1 MKTRLLIAM
10 LMITT
15 LAFSNT
21 SKTLEMG
28 QKVKQEQIDKWQADH
43 GDIYELPVG
52 DKTGFI
58 RQPKMTDYKRGF
70 KAMMNGGDIAFGEE
84 MLRALWLGGDKE
96 ILDNDEYFMPARKQ
110 LKDLLDYE
118 DAEITALDNRKSKV
132 TIDGHSCTIRFI
144 TREDLKRA
152 EGENPSNKTFVTQ
165 EKLFE
170 RVCLEMDEAFK
181 NKNNADVRFPL
192 YKAIET
198 LQNQKYASLKKLS
211 RKQS

>member
-10 LMITT
+10 LMFTT
-15 LAFSNT
+15 FAFSKTTN
-21 SKTLEMG
+21 TLEMG
-28 QKVKQEQIDKWQADH
+28 KKVTAAQFEKWHQEH
-43 GDIYELPVG
+43 GDVYDLPVG
-52 DKTGFI
+52 DKMGHL

-96 ILDNDEYFMPARKQ
+96 ILEVDEYFLPARKQ
-110 LKDLLDYE
+110 IKEFLDYE
-118 DAEITALDNRKSKV
+118 DAEITPLENRKSKV
-132 TIDGHSCTIRFI
+132 TIDGHSCIIRFI

-170 RVCLEMDEAFK
+170 RVCLEKDEAFT
-181 NKNNADVRFPL
+181 NRNNADIRFPL
-192 YKAIET
+192 YTALEK
-198 LQNQKYASLKKLS
+198 LQNQKYASLKKHS